1 MWIMLRNV
9 IKIVQ
14 KMEKLTF
21 FLGGGEKYQ
30 IFDYYSNFLYLNDS

>member
-1 MWIMLRNV
+1 MWIMFRNV

-14 KMEKLTF
+14 NMEKLTF
-21 FLGGGEKYQ
+21 FFGGEKYQ

>member
-1 MWIMLRNV
+1 MWIMFRNV

-14 KMEKLTF
+14 NMEKLMF
-21 FLGGGEKYQ
+21 FLGGEKYQ

>member
-1 MWIMLRNV
+1 MLRNV

-21 FLGGGEKYQ
+21 FWGEKYQ